1 MKKTITILIT
11 IILIMIIAKIILSNA
26 ILTIIGLVI
35 IVKIVNVKHLTMFVK
50 CFTKI
55 VKLLFLQF
63 IKIVKLLFKNIKTF
77 ILTFLTILTILI
89 IGNLF
94 NYQLGI
100 YTLKQRVDSV
110 YNGVPCVHLIYNNVF
125 THKPICVKSEVNYG
139 KYILAYVNKTNDTV
153 NVLLE

>member
-1 MKKTITILIT
+1 MKKTI
-11 IILIMIIAKIILSNA
+11 IILIMVIMVIIITKILLSNN

-35 IVKIVNVKHLTMFVK
+35 IVKIMNKKHLTMFVK
-50 CFTKI
+50 GFTKI
-55 VKLLFLQF
+55 VKLLFKQF
-63 IKIVKLLFKNIKTF
+63 TKIVKLLFVNIKTVIF
-77 ILTFLTILTILI
+77 TVCTILTILI

-94 NYQLGI
+94 NCQLGI

-110 YNGVPCVHLIYNNVF
+110 YNGVPCVHLIYTNVF

-139 KYILAYVNKTNDTV
+139 KYILAYVNYTNDTV

>member
-1 MKKTITILIT
+1 MKKIIAIIIAITIVTMVIK
-11 IILIMIIAKIILSNA
+11 ILLSNA
-26 ILTIIGLVI
+26 VLTIIAI
-35 IVKIVNVKHLTMFVK
+35 IIFVKIVKKKHLTMFVK
-50 CFTKI
+50 GFTKI
-55 VKLLFLQF
+55 VKLLFKQF
-63 IKIVKLLFKNIKTF
+63 TKIVKLLFKNCKRV
-77 ILTFLTILTILI
+77 ILTFLTILIILV

-110 YNGVPCVHLIYNNVF
+110 NNGVPCVHLIYNNVF
-125 THKPICVKSEVNYG
+125 THKPICVKSEVNYS